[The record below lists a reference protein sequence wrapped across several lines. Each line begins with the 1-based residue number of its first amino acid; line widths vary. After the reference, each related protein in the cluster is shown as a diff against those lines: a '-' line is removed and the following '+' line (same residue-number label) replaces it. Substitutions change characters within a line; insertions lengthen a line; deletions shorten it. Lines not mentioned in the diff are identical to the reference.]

1 MLSIRVVTEGQSPQ
15 QIDHSAGILEIG
27 RGPQRDA
34 ERVIVADEFVL
45 RDHLQIEELPDGRV
59 RICNLSR
66 SQEVK
71 PRGGDNIPVAVSR
84 ELQYPLRLLIGKTV
98 IDIDPGGPDILARP
112 SDATAKPLARPS
124 KPSGVDPLAATKPTG
139 AETLVGLEV
148 NEAFDKAAYLTI
160 AQPMRPKTRP
170 ASPLLTALGDAPPPE
185 KIAHWLE
192 TVVSLPRSSTGSKEF
207 YDQTARAVVDLVGLE
222 LGMVLLRR
230 SDKWEI
236 VGYHAVSSHVNSRYS
251 RTLLKHV
258 VEERRTFYQDLDN
271 VKIQSQSLLSVDAVV
286 VSPIFGLADDV
297 VGVMYGSRSTG
308 GLGHGK
314 IRPLEAQVVQLLAAA
329 VGDNL
334 ARAVATKTR
343 VQFEQFF
350 SAELVRELERDPTL
364 LEGRS
369 QEVTVLVSDLRGFTS
384 LSERLGPE
392 TTCRVVRDI
401 MEHLSERIMT
411 HGGVIVDYAGDGIL
425 AMWNA
430 PVPQE
435 DHIPRACRAAL
446 AMLRELPGL
455 NAQWTETVGTPLAM
469 GIGLNTGTAQ
479 VGNTG
484 SSRKL
489 KYGPH
494 GLTVNLASR
503 VQDATKKV
511 GVPLLISSSVQERLP
526 AGFATRAVGAV
537 QLPGI
542 KDPVTLYELQDEPPG
557 S

>member
-1 MLSIRVVTEGQSPQ
+1 MLSIRVAIEGQPAQ
-15 QIDHSAGILEIG
+15 QIDHSAGALEFG
-27 RGPQRDA
+27 RGPQREA
-34 ERVIVADEFVL
+34 QRCIVADESVS
-45 RDHLQIEELPDGRV
+45 RDHLQIEELPNGQV

-66 SQEVK
+66 SQDVK
-71 PRGGDNIPVAVSR
+71 LRGGDSIPIAASR
-84 ELQYPLRLLIGKTV
+84 ELQFPLRLLIGKTV
-98 IDIDPGGPDILARP
+98 IDIHPGVTDIVTSDKPGEPAIGASPEPGGADTLA
-112 SDATAKPLARPS
+112 D
-124 KPSGVDPLAATKPTG
+124 TKPVG
-139 AETLVGLEV
+139 ADNLVRPED

-160 AQPMRPKTRP
+160 AQPIRP
-170 ASPLLTALGDAPPPE
+170 ASRSQSPLWTALGDAPAPE

-192 TVVSLPRSSTGSKEF
+192 TVVALPRSSTGSKEF
-207 YDQTARAVVDLVGLE
+207 YEQTARAVVELVGLE

-230 SDKWEI
+230 QEKWEI
-236 VGYHAVSSHVNSRYS
+236 VGYHAVNSHVNSRFS

-258 VEERRTFYQDLDN
+258 VDERRTFFQDLDN
-271 VKIQSQSLLSVDAVV
+271 VKIQSQSLANVEAVV

-297 VGVMYGSRSTG
+297 VGVIYGSRTTG

-314 IRPLEAQVVQLLAAA
+314 IRPMEAQVVQLLAAA

-401 MEHLSERIMT
+401 MEHLSDRIMA

-435 DHIPRACRAAL
+435 DHVPRACRAAL
-446 AMLRELPGL
+446 AMVRELPGL

-469 GIGLNTGTAQ
+469 GVGLNTGTAQ

-511 GVPLLISSSVQERLP
+511 GVPVLISSAVQERLP
-526 AGFATRAVGAV
+526 AGFTTHAVGAI
-537 QLPGI
+537 QLAGI
-542 KDPVTLYELQDEPPG
+542 KDPVTLYELQDGPPA
-557 S
+557 

>member
-1 MLSIRVVTEGQSPQ
+1 
-15 QIDHSAGILEIG
+15 
-27 RGPQRDA
+27 
-34 ERVIVADEFVL
+34 
-45 RDHLQIEELPDGRV
+45 
-59 RICNLSR
+59 
-66 SQEVK
+66 
-71 PRGGDNIPVAVSR
+71 
-84 ELQYPLRLLIGKTV
+84 
-98 IDIDPGGPDILARP
+98 
-112 SDATAKPLARPS
+112 
-124 KPSGVDPLAATKPTG
+124 
-139 AETLVGLEV
+139 
-148 NEAFDKAAYLTI
+148 
-160 AQPMRPKTRP
+160 
-170 ASPLLTALGDAPPPE
+170 
-185 KIAHWLE
+185 
-192 TVVSLPRSSTGSKEF
+192 
-207 YDQTARAVVDLVGLE
+207 
-222 LGMVLLRR
+222 
-230 SDKWEI
+230 
-236 VGYHAVSSHVNSRYS
+236 
-251 RTLLKHV
+251 LKHV
-258 VEERRTFYQDLDN
+258 VEERRTFFQDLDN
-271 VKIQSQSLLSVDAVV
+271 VKIQSQSLANVEAVV
-286 VSPIFGLADDV
+286 VSPIFGLTDDI
-297 VGVMYGSRSTG
+297 VGVIYGSRSTG

-314 IRPLEAQVVQLLAAA
+314 IRPLEAQVVQLVAAT

-401 MEHLSERIMT
+401 MEHLSERIMS

-435 DHIPRACRAAL
+435 DHVSRACRAAL
-446 AMLRELPGL
+446 AMVRELPGL

-469 GIGLNTGTAQ
+469 GVGLNTGTAQ

-511 GVPLLISSSVQERLP
+511 GVPVLISSAVQERLP
-526 AGFATRAVGAV
+526 AGFTTHAVGAV
-537 QLPGI
+537 QLAGI
-542 KDPVTLYELQDEPPG
+542 KDPVTLYELQDGPAT
-557 S
+557 

>member
-15 QIDHSAGILEIG
+15 QIDHSAGVLEFG
-27 RGPQRDA
+27 RGPQREA
-34 ERVIVADEFVL
+34 ERYIVVDEFVS
-45 RDHLQIEELPDGRV
+45 RDHLQLEELPNGRI
-59 RICNLSR
+59 RISNLSR
-66 SQEVK
+66 SQDVK
-71 PRGGDNIPVAVSR
+71 LRGGDSIPIAASR
-84 ELQYPLRLLIGKTV
+84 ELQFPLRLLIGKTV
-98 IDIDPGGPDILARP
+98 IDIHPGGASGLA
-112 SDATAKPLARPS
+112 AN
-124 KPSGVDPLAATKPTG
+124 KPSGAVTSASPKSGRVESLAATKTVLTD
-139 AETLVGLEV
+139 TLVRPED
-148 NEAFDKAAYLTI
+148 EPFDKAAYLTI
-160 AQPMRPKTRP
+160 AQPIRP
-170 ASPLLTALGDAPPPE
+170 ASRPQSPLLNALGDAPAPE
-185 KIAHWLE
+185 QIAHWLE
-192 TVVSLPRSSTGSKEF
+192 TVVALPRSSTGSKEF

-222 LGMVLLRR
+222 LGMILLRR
-230 SDKWEI
+230 PDKWEI
-236 VGYHAVSSHVNSRYS
+236 VGYHAVNSHVNSRYS

-258 VEERRTFYQDLDN
+258 VDERRTFFQDLDN
-271 VKIQSQSLLSVDAVV
+271 VKIQAQSLANVEAVV

-297 VGVMYGSRSTG
+297 VGVIYGSRSTG

-350 SAELVRELERDPTL
+350 SAELVRELERDPSL

-401 MEHLSERIMT
+401 MEHLSDRIMT

-435 DHIPRACRAAL
+435 DHVPRACRAAL
-446 AMLRELPGL
+446 AMARELPGL
-455 NAQWTETVGTPLAM
+455 NAQWTETVGTPLA
-469 GIGLNTGTAQ
+469 IGVGVNTGIAQ

-511 GVPLLISSSVQERLP
+511 GVPVLISPAVQERLP
-526 AGFATRAVGAV
+526 AGFTTQAVGAV
-537 QLPGI
+537 QLQGI
-542 KDPVTLYELQDEPPG
+542 KDPVTLYELKDAPAT
-557 S
+557 